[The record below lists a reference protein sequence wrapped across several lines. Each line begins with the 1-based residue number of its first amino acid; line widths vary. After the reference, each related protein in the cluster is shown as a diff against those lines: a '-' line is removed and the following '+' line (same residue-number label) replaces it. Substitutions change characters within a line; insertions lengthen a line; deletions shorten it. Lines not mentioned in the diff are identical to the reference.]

1 MTLKVEEDLVFTA
14 TIVHNG
20 QEQIN
25 AAGSFTR
32 TEMMG
37 GKKRTKS
44 GFEKVTQQ
52 LPFPPSNEVRKQ
64 YYKKVASQSPFD
76 DVKKKKKRCLTTHSS
91 CGCRLAAA
99 GVP

>member
-1 MTLKVEEDLVFTA
+1 MDREFSFFFILLSMTLKVEEDLVFTA

-37 GKKRTKS
+37 RKKRTKA
-44 GFEKVTQQ
+44 GFKKVTQQ
-52 LPFPPSNEVRKQ
+52 LPFPLSNEVRKQ
-64 YYKKVASQSPFD
+64 YIKRQLRKV
-76 DVKKKKKRCLTTHSS
+76 L
-91 CGCRLAAA
+91 LMM
-99 GVP
+99 

>member
-37 GKKRTKS
+37 KKKNKS
-44 GFEKVTQQ
+44 WLRESDPTAPV
-52 LPFPPSNEVRKQ
+52 PSVEWSEETI
-64 YYKKVASQSPFD
+64 YKKAASQSPFD
-76 DVKKKKKRCLTTHSS
+76 DVKKKS
-91 CGCRLAAA
+91 A
-99 GVP
+99 